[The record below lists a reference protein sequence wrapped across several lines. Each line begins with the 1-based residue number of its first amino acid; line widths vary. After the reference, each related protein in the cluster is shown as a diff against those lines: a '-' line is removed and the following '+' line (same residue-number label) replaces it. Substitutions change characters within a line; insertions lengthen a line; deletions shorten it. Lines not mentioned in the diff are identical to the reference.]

1 MRAFPLP
8 KRLKNIQKTME
19 KDGLSIKFRGV
30 SRGYRNVSWKFAF
43 PFGHGLSY
51 SRFEYGSL
59 AVEPCEA
66 LLCLRATVRN
76 VGEKPS
82 RTVAQLYVEFPK
94 EAKQPTAILKG
105 FQKTAIL
112 QPGAVGHR
120 DFTRKSFGLA
130 WFGMVLPPESLFL
143 GRFRGQLNAA
153 EAPRPP

>member
-1 MRAFPLP
+1 M
-8 KRLKNIQKTME
+8 
-19 KDGLSIKFRGV
+19 
-30 SRGYRNVSWKFAF
+30 SWKFAF

-76 VGEKPS
+76 VGERPS

-112 QPGAVGHR
+112 QPGAVERGIEI
-120 DFTRKSFGLA
+120 FESKSLGILR
-130 WFGMVLPPESLFL
+130 FGMVWHGFATRIVVFGEVS
-143 GRFRGQLNAA
+143 RSIKCC
-153 EAPRPP
+153 